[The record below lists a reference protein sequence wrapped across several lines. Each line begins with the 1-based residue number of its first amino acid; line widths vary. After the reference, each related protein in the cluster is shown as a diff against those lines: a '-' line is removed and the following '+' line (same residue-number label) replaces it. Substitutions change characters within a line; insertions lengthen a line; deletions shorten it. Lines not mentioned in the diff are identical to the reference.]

1 MLETNKPPE
10 PSSPKKRKATG
21 PQQAAPAPTSQ
32 PQYTPPSF
40 SQAGSSV
47 SNTPLSRRRGHSRQ
61 RSDLG
66 SRSSDPYGRPLS
78 RQRHRHTES
87 SFSMSSPVREEQP
100 AERQRPRGGSHPVSV
115 SSILEY
121 GDSRAQPQPPLR
133 QPQHDPRYSAGPEM
147 RHEERRTPPDEH
159 SRRGSAVRRDDVR
172 D

>member
-1 MLETNKPPE
+1 MASPE

-21 PQQAAPAPTSQ
+21 PQQAAPPPTSQ
-32 PQYTPPSF
+32 PQYTPTSF
-40 SQAGSSV
+40 SQAGSSI
-47 SNTPLSRRRGHSRQ
+47 SNTPSSRRRGHSRQ

-87 SFSMSSPVREEQP
+87 SFSMTSPVREQQQP
-100 AERQRPRGGSHPVSV
+100 PPLERQRPRGGSNPVSV

-121 GDSRAQPQPPLR
+121 SEPGPQQQQQPPSR

-147 RHEERRTPPDEH
+147 RHEERRTPPEED
-159 SRRGSAVRRDDVR
+159 SRRVKRDDAR